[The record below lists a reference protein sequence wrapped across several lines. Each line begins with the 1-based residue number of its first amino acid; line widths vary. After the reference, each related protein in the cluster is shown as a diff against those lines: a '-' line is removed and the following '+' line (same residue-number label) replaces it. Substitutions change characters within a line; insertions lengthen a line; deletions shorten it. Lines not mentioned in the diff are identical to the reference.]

1 MTRSGST
8 HCTAPNRCYPQ
19 SLFHF
24 KLQFQSSVTSVQCV
38 WGWRLKMSFAVWWL
52 RRRWFTSLLCDF
64 RQATL
69 LNGTFAG
76 PFEATKK
83 KNSACAHPSSQSYR
97 LGTSPVVQ
105 ACKSNGTARH
115 NLLGRLC
122 VCVWCLCLIMFAN
135 RADVLLTRRPSTPTD
150 DRTPKAEP
158 ALSGSISIS
167 QAGSQAVCSALS
179 FHPFSGNGPNI
190 EKVTTD

>member
-1 MTRSGST
+1 M
-8 HCTAPNRCYPQ
+8 A
-19 SLFHF
+19 
-24 KLQFQSSVTSVQCV
+24 
-38 WGWRLKMSFAVWWL
+38 RLLAHL
-52 RRRWFTSLLCDF
+52 RRQRRRILLVL
-64 RQATL
+64 TL
-69 LNGTFAG
+69 LLSRIGWV
-76 PFEATKK
+76 
-83 KNSACAHPSSQSYR
+83 HRR
-97 LGTSPVVQ
+97 LYKP
-105 ACKSNGTARH
+105 ARAMAQH
-115 NLLGRLC
+115 GIICLVGC